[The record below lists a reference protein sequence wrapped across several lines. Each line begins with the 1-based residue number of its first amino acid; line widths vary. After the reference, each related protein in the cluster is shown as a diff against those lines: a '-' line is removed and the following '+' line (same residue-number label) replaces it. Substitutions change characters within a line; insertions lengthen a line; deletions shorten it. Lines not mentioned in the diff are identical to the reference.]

1 MRLFVLLL
9 GIIISGCASD
19 PTVGYSTQS
28 LYAPQFRTVAVP
40 MFENNTTSRQMEMM
54 LTDALVKKIQS
65 RTPYRVVDE
74 MNADTLLTGTITDV
88 ELQPLN
94 RSSVTGFDNEVLL
107 RVTVNFEWMNLGT
120 GTRIVGKRN
129 FSADAIFVPS
139 RPSSE
144 PIEMGQFA
152 AIEQLSSDIVDQ
164 MQAAW

>member
-1 MRLFVLLL
+1 MRFAALLL
-9 GIIISGCASD
+9 GIIVSGCASD
-19 PTVGYSTQS
+19 PNVGYSSQS

-40 MFENNTTSRQMEMM
+40 IFENNTMSRQMEMM
-54 LTDALVKKIQS
+54 LTDAIVKKIQS
-65 RTPYRVVDE
+65 RTPYRVVNE

-88 ELQPLN
+88 ELTPLN
-94 RSSVTGFDNEVLL
+94 RSSVTGFDNEVMLK
-107 RVTVNFEWMNLGT
+107 VTVDFEWMNLGT

-129 FSADAIFVPS
+129 FSADAIFIPS

-144 PIEMGQFA
+144 PIEIGQFA

>member
-107 RVTVNFEWMNLGT
+107 RVTVNFEWMNSLIKWNRHSFTIIQMRG
-120 GTRIVGKRN
+120 IN
-129 FSADAIFVPS
+129 SLNHFINIFH
-139 RPSSE
+139 
-144 PIEMGQFA
+144 I
-152 AIEQLSSDIVDQ
+152 I
-164 MQAAW
+164 

>member
-1 MRLFVLLL
+1 MRLFVLLVGL
-9 GIIISGCASD
+9 ILSGCASD
-19 PTVGYSTQS
+19 PTVGYSSQS

-40 MFENNTTSRQMEMM
+40 MFENNTTARQMEMM

-107 RVTVNFEWMNLGT
+107 NPKILKF
-120 GTRIVGKRN
+120 
-129 FSADAIFVPS
+129 
-139 RPSSE
+139 SSE
-144 PIEMGQFA
+144 NKT
-152 AIEQLSSDIVDQ
+152 
-164 MQAAW
+164 